1 MIKTYELYFRAGKE
15 PMQFKTCMVAEDVK
29 DIIQQAIKM
38 MQSLIG
44 YSDVEKQIIIKYGC
58 KQVFN
63 ATF

>member
-1 MIKTYELYFRAGKE
+1 
-15 PMQFKTCMVAEDVK
+15 MQFKTCMVAEDVK